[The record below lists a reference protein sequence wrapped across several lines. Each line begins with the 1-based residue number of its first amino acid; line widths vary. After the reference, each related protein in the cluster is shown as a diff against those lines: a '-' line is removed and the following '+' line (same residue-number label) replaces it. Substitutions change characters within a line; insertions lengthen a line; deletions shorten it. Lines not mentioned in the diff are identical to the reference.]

1 MRKIKATIGSTFVAI
16 ALCASTLMTDA
27 AFANTV
33 QRNAINDFS
42 NNAISFQ
49 TKFLKH
55 FLSLLAFHEDYNLL
69 FFFLYFVKELDC
81 SLQSCTG
88 INDFIC
94 FVIE

>member
-42 NNAISFQ
+42 NNAYAVGDLILTEEEKQVLDESGKVIHNIKDLG
-49 TKFLKH
+49 KFYEGSSTR
-55 FLSLLAFHEDYNLL
+55 F
-69 FFFLYFVKELDC
+69 
-81 SLQSCTG
+81 
-88 INDFIC
+88 
-94 FVIE
+94 